1 MIVDEAE
8 DTELAGA
15 VDVMMVRV
23 KIINIL
29 MIKANKLISFFASRY
44 FLKEIENMFTVFLSS
59 FSRILVEH

>member
-1 MIVDEAE
+1 VIVDEAE

-29 MIKANKLISFFASRY
+29 MIKANKLIFFFASRY

>member
-1 MIVDEAE
+1 VIVDEAE

>member
-1 MIVDEAE
+1 VIVDEAE
-8 DTELAGA
+8 DTELARA

-29 MIKANKLISFFASRY
+29 MIKANKLIFFFASRY